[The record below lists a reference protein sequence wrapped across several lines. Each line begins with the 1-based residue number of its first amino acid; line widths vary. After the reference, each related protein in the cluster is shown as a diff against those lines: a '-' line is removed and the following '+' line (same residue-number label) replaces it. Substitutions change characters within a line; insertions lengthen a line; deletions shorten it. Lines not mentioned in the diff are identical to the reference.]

1 MADILVTGATGL
13 LGSRVVAALAGIHD
27 VVAVARRPPASSAG
41 ARWVV
46 HDLRRPVLPDELPSR
61 IDVVIHLAQAREFRD
76 FPSRA
81 LDVFAVNVTSTA
93 LLADWA
99 CAAGAHQFMVAST
112 GAVYQPSSAP
122 HREDEAIS
130 GPIAPSFYAASKLA
144 AESLARAYSAYLTVT
159 VFRPFFIYGRG
170 QDATML
176 FPRLIDSIRSGR
188 PIHLDGPNGMRFNPI
203 HVSDA
208 CRAVSAALALE
219 NSCVLNLA
227 GPQVLSLRQAVGLLS
242 TAIGVAPALDPRD
255 GAAPTDFIGDI
266 STMGARVGP
275 PSRMLADTVSEL
287 CR

>member
-1 MADILVTGATGL
+1 
-13 LGSRVVAALAGIHD
+13 
-27 VVAVARRPPASSAG
+27 
-41 ARWVV
+41 VV
-46 HDLRRPVLPDELPSR
+46 HDLSRPVLPDELPSR

-81 LDVFAVNVTSTA
+81 LDVFAVNVASTA

-99 CAAGAHQFMVAST
+99 CAVGARQFMVAST
-112 GAVYQPSSAP
+112 GGVYQPSSAP

-130 GPIAPSFYAASKLA
+130 GSAAPSFYAASKLA

-188 PIHLDGPNGMRFNPI
+188 PIHLDGPDGMRFNPI

-208 CRAVSAALALE
+208 CRAVSAALAIE
-219 NSCVLNLA
+219 DSCVVNLA
-227 GPQVLSLRQAVGLLS
+227 GPEVLSLRRAVGLLS
-242 TAIGVAPALDPRD
+242 GAIGVEPALDREV
-255 GAAPTDFIGDI
+255 GAAPTDLIGDI
-266 STMGARVGP
+266 STMAARVGP
-275 PSRMLADTVSEL
+275 PIRALADTVAEL